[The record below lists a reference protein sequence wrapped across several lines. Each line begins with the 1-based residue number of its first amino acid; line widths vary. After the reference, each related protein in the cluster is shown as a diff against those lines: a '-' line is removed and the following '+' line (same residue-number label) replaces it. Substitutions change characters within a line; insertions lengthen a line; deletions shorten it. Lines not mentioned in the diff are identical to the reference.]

1 MLLASELKMTQA
13 EFNEYVNARPNY
25 FKLENSTDNQSHRYE
40 KPGNG
45 DLQKIIEDINQFKK
59 QRGIK

>member
-1 MLLASELKMTQA
+1 MTQA
-13 EFNEYVNARPNY
+13 ELNEYVNARPSY
-25 FKLENSTDNQSHRYE
+25 FRFENRADNQSHRYE

-45 DLQKIIEDINQFKK
+45 DLQKIIEDINKFKT